1 MRVIFGFT
9 FGTVATMLATS
20 YLMPAQTN
28 TETVIETRTV
38 TNQVLTT
45 LDLEELRG
53 QIAGLAEEL
62 RDECIRV
69 LERTSDL
76 PLPMIEAYVDRHY
89 LGDACAAADEVWAR
103 GW

>member
-1 MRVIFGFT
+1 MKTIIGFT
-9 FGTVATMLATS
+9 AGVIVTLLGLS
-20 YLMPAQTN
+20 YAAPGQTH
-28 TETVIETRTV
+28 TETIIETKV
-38 TNQVLTT
+38 ITNEVKTT
-45 LDLEELRG
+45 LDIEELR
-53 QIAGLAEEL
+53 QSFAGLAQEL

-89 LGDACAAADEVWAR
+89 QGDACAAADEVWAR